1 MEDIL
6 QNNNGNTNPQPPV
19 STPLTNNNQPISA
32 PDVTNQSLPQNPD
45 EFLVKEAPPH
55 GLDSS
60 WRRWKCLVCGYVYE
74 GLYTGKMVCPK
85 CGNSDP
91 DKFDEAE

>member
-1 MEDIL
+1 MADIL
-6 QNNNGNTNPQPPV
+6 KNENSIPT
-19 STPLTNNNQPISA
+19 STPVNSE
-32 PDVTNQSLPQNPD
+32 D
-45 EFLVKEAPPH
+45 ENKYLVKEAPQH

-74 GLYTGKMVCPK
+74 GLSTGKMVCPR

>member
-1 MEDIL
+1 MMEDIL
-6 QNNNGNTNPQPPV
+6 NNGVNNNTANP
-19 STPLTNNNQPISA
+19 STSPA
-32 PDVTNQSLPQNPD
+32 PTLPQSDATSNVPVTNKPEYIVNTP
-45 EFLVKEAPPH
+45 PPH

-74 GLYTGKMVCPK
+74 GLFSGKMVCPK
-85 CGNSDP
+85 CGNDDP